1 MVVRED
7 TGRFLTTRQE
17 PRISL
22 VTPSL
27 PPEALTVNSSE
38 ELPSDASLGTPSAR
52 TPSALPFTCHVLYSY
67 FPGNRQDPRSTQ
79 HCTSTGT

>member
-22 VTPSL
+22 ITPSL
-27 PPEALTVNSSE
+27 PPEALTVSSPE
-38 ELPSDASLGTPSAR
+38 ELPSDATLGMPS
-52 TPSALPFTCHVLYSY
+52 TYP
-67 FPGNRQDPRSTQ
+67 
-79 HCTSTGT
+79 